1 MPVIPFDIR
10 YLFMLKW
17 FHMYFLSCTGVVPFL
32 EESEVGFKWSTF
44 TAPACKIALPI
55 VLYRHLQGL
64 DSQRKTELRTNF
76 LLQHPHLVGGSSRN
90 DWLTKFSRN
99 PSSFGKH
106 FLMKSLPTFFAL
118 FHTSRQPQLIGNLVW
133 RSTRQMHIK
142 PSQSFFL
149 HLVKKVL
156 RCSFTRH
163 NDLKL
168 LHPPLQLWFNTAC
181 TIFTIAM
188 SHCVK

>member
-1 MPVIPFDIR
+1 
-10 YLFMLKW
+10 MLKW
-17 FHMYFLSCTGVVPFL
+17 FHMYFLSCTVVVPFL

-64 DSQRKTELRTNF
+64 DSQRKTELQMHF
-76 LLQHPHLVGGSSRN
+76 QLQHPHLVGGGSRN
-90 DWLTKFSRN
+90 DWLTKLGKVSCN

-142 PSQSFFL
+142 PSQSFFCIL
-149 HLVKKVL
+149 L
-156 RCSFTRH
+156 RKC
-163 NDLKL
+163 
-168 LHPPLQLWFNTAC
+168 
-181 TIFTIAM
+181 
-188 SHCVK
+188 